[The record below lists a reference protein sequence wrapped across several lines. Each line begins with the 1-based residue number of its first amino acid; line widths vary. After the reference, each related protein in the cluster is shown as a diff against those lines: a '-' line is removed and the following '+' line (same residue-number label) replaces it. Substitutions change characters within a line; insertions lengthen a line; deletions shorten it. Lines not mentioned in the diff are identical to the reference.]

1 MNTDH
6 NHHALVDYSEYER
19 ALIRAPI
26 VTILFLALWGLAVY
40 AMQASL
46 HIDIFGVVADKP
58 QRDGADADD
67 NPESDVGKFRA
78 LSARQIILSS
88 IALIGTFI
96 WCLVVWCGV
105 LRGGIEGAVFAFYLV
120 VPLTI
125 IILPAGGCSVKKT
138 CFLCGPT
145 LLRVFRPSLQTDAAV
160 PFMEVFLADA
170 LTSLS
175 KVFHD
180 CGTVLAVLL
189 SRLAYGHDRTN
200 IHQSPMAKRLF
211 HSIQFSLSTC
221 LRIFPSVWLLPP
233 LLASLPY
240 ILRLRQLL
248 HSYRYGKESQ
258 RRFHLL
264 NAIKY
269 LLNFPPIW
277 LLDKATRSWNV
288 VPYFTPSFI
297 LHCAVLSSVGSFS
310 WDIMM
315 DWGLGRSSSRR
326 HCGLREFLLFRGT
339 GVYYAAVFL
348 NLVLRLWPP
357 LCNLTSLPSSATKS
371 GIDFKF
377 LVEVMEVVRRSV
389 WSVFRIEWECIQSL
403 VSAERSS
410 NHAGED
416 HSKELERI
424 LLTA

>member
-1 MNTDH
+1 MNQT
-6 NHHALVDYSEYER
+6 ALSLEIDYPEYER

-26 VTILFLALWGLAVY
+26 VIILFLALWGLAVY

-46 HIDIFGVVADKP
+46 HIDIFGVVIHKP
-58 QRDGADADD
+58 QRGGTESDDDADS
-67 NPESDVGKFRA
+67 EARKFRA

-88 IALIGTFI
+88 MVLIGTLI

-105 LRGGIEGAVFAFYLV
+105 LHGGIEGAVFAFYLV

-145 LLRVFRPSLQTDAAV
+145 LFRVLFPSLQNDEAV

-189 SRLAYGHDRTN
+189 SRVVYHRT
-200 IHQSPMAKRLF
+200 HTQSAQRLVS
-211 HSIQFSLSTC
+211 SIGEMWDL
-221 LRIFPSVWLLPP
+221 PWLLPP
-233 LLASLPY
+233 MLASLPY

-248 HSYRYGKESQ
+248 HSYRYDKESQ
-258 RRFHLL
+258 RRVHIL

-277 LLDKATRSWNV
+277 FLDKAISSWSIIPFV
-288 VPYFTPSFI
+288 TPSI
-297 LHCAVLSSVGSFS
+297 IVYCGILSSVGSFS

-315 DWGLGRSSSRR
+315 DWGLARSSSRR
-326 HCGLREFLLFRGT
+326 NCGLRELLLFRGP
-339 GVYYAAVFL
+339 GVYYMAVFL
-348 NLVLRLWPP
+348 NLVLRLWSPVM
-357 LCNLTSLPSSATKS
+357 NLTSLPKLAHQS
-371 GIDFKF
+371 GIDFMF

-403 VSAERSS
+403 VSRSS
-410 NHAGED
+410 ISPGED
-416 HSKELERI
+416 FSTAELERV